1 MVHRRA
7 CPVPLAGESRVSQ
20 DSRHQAVGRGMT
32 SQRTRERMV
41 QRLREDGIA
50 DANVLRV
57 MLQLPRHLFVDEAL
71 SSRAYEDTALPIG
84 CGQTLSQPYVV
95 ARMTEALLAG
105 GPLENVLEIGTG
117 SGYQT
122 MVLSPLVRRVFT
134 VERVKTL
141 LEQARRR
148 FQQLG
153 VRNVVTK
160 HTDGCIG
167 LPEYG
172 PFEGILVTAAPEGVP
187 MALVEQLRPGGRMIV
202 PIGRRDEQALVRI
215 VRTDD
220 GYEHELLERVSF
232 VPLLKGVR

>member
-1 MVHRRA
+1 
-7 CPVPLAGESRVSQ
+7 VSH

-50 DANVLRV
+50 DPNVLRV
-57 MLQLPRHLFVDEAL
+57 MLHLPRHLFVDEAL

-134 VERVKTL
+134 AERVKTL
-141 LEQARRR
+141 LDQARRR

-160 HTDGCIG
+160 HTDGSVG

-172 PFEGILVTAAPEGVP
+172 PFDAILVTAAPEGVP
-187 MALVEQLRPGGRMIV
+187 MALVEQLRTGGRMVV

-215 VRTDD
+215 VRTED

-232 VPLLKGVR
+232 VPLVKGLR